1 MDTTAGIN
9 IKKGGIRMKKY
20 SAPLLD
26 ILSFELIDVLNVS
39 TLGNDNDGQDIT
51 DWYGILDQ

>member
-1 MDTTAGIN
+1 
-9 IKKGGIRMKKY
+9 MKKY

-26 ILSFELIDVLNVS
+26 IVSFELIDVLNAS

>member
-1 MDTTAGIN
+1 
-9 IKKGGIRMKKY
+9 MKKY
-20 SAPLLD
+20 SAPLLEVMCFG
-26 ILSFELIDVLNVS
+26 LPTDVLNAS

>member
-1 MDTTAGIN
+1 
-9 IKKGGIRMKKY
+9 MKKY